1 MPKHSSYKKPICCF
15 IDKINESQHYP
26 GWDSGD
32 AHEEYND
39 CVYLDIDMKQE
50 CWGQVIFD
58 HTESSIDFVSSIH
71 VCQGHRLMIED
82 NNSNNYLPL
91 EDNLL
96 LEGTNKG

>member
-1 MPKHSSYKKPICCF
+1 
-15 IDKINESQHYP
+15 
-26 GWDSGD
+26 
-32 AHEEYND
+32 
-39 CVYLDIDMKQE
+39 MKQK

-82 NNSNNYLPL
+82 DNSNNYLPL